1 MLLSAVI
8 LFSILELILL
18 LVQGLFNI
26 PIYRLENKEILEIF
40 GYFLLILI
48 GIELLDTIKAY
59 IMENRIH
66 VEIILLVAIIAIARK
81 VILLDPVYEGIDG
94 LILIGIGV
102 IIIALCAGYYLV
114 KKGGYFKDLE
124 MKNSG

>member
-1 MLLSAVI
+1 VLLSAVI

-18 LVQGLFNI
+18 LVQGLFNM
-26 PIYRLENKEILEIF
+26 PAYRLENKEILEIF

-48 GIELLDTIKAY
+48 GIELMDTIKAY

-114 KKGGYFKDLE
+114 KKGGNFKDPG
-124 MKNSG
+124 MKDSG